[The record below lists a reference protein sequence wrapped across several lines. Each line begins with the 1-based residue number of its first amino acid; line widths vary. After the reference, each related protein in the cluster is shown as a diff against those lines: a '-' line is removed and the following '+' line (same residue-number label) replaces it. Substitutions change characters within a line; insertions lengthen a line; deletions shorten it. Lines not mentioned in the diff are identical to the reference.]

1 MSTLHSLRIAQY
13 WDQRINPL
21 LAEDAWTRSAYSA
34 ELAEA
39 IGWLIEG
46 VFCGY
51 FKPDDADL
59 LWVRMEQVTGGQIEE
74 AVAPPRLHEQIRI
87 LRRTST
93 PFKAVEQ
100 MVHGRQRNFEL
111 PLFGHAL
118 LLADRFAADAVA
130 GQCTIALN
138 ASDAAFSQM
147 AQTWEMIDPGEVI
160 SALMAFGED
169 VQPGARMMAAFI
181 KILEHM
187 QTSGRFIAFARRRAE
202 RSYGVD
208 FDAYTER
215 VASLNGWR
223 IPLMRDS
230 ARRRFEALEQL
241 LVRGLNADKDGA
253 TLLQNGLYRDVRQY
267 VSGLRESWELA
278 QLSGFLARP

>member
-1 MSTLHSLRIAQY
+1 VSTLHVLRIAQY
-13 WDQRINPL
+13 WDRRITPL
-21 LAEDAWTRSAYSA
+21 LSAHAWRRPLYSA

-59 LWVRMEQVTGGQIEE
+59 LWVRLQQVTQGQIEE
-74 AVAPPRLHEQIRI
+74 AVAPPRLLEQIRF
-87 LRRTST
+87 LQRTST
-93 PFKAVEQ
+93 PFKAAEQ

-118 LLADRFAADAVA
+118 LLADRFAEDSVAVR
-130 GQCTIALN
+130 CTIVLN
-138 ASDAAFSQM
+138 ASVWAFNQQASTWDTIEP
-147 AQTWEMIDPGEVI
+147 AQVV
-160 SALMAFGED
+160 SALIGVSDDIPA
-169 VQPGARMMAAFI
+169 GARMMAAFI
-181 KILEHM
+181 KLLEHM
-187 QTSGRFIAFARRRAE
+187 QASQTFIAYARGRANK
-202 RSYGVD
+202 RYGVD

-223 IPLMRDS
+223 VPLMRET

-241 LVRGLNADKDGA
+241 LINGLRSDNDGA
-253 TLLQNGLYRDVRQY
+253 TLLQR
-267 VSGLRESWELA
+267 GLRTGVHRHVAALKESWELA
-278 QLSGFLARP
+278 QLSGFLAKP